1 MTDDPDLEIS
11 ELPPTDSE
19 GYPVHP
25 DADKSHRICAAQKS
39 DKTTPTD
46 HGRERDDVP
55 YCTLAAGWGVDGKSE
70 GTCTHHLGA
79 VDNRGENNPNYKHGA
94 YSEFQ
99 DFMKEGRT
107 EDEAAAIEAL
117 DLEEHGD
124 DFAADVVK
132 EAYAKYLRTADDR
145 FLREARQWAA
155 DFGVIEKPADKL
167 EATVDADVDQ
177 TTTQELGEDEKE
189 IARELIRQKQQH
201 SAGGDDTDE

>member
-1 MTDDPDLEIS
+1 MRVAMRSIRNEATVS
-11 ELPPTDSE
+11 
-19 GYPVHP
+19 
-25 DADKSHRICAAQKS
+25 AAPS
-39 DKTTPTD
+39 SRTGRPRPSTAANATTPLL
-46 HGRERDDVP
+46 H
-55 YCTLAAGWGVDGKSE
+55 CLLAAGVGWTDPSE
-70 GTCTHHLGA
+70 GTCS
-79 VDNRGENNPNYKHGA
+79 KHPVTTTVGRVQPKPQHGG

-99 DFMKEGRT
+99 DFMQEGLT